1 MRAAENMHLTHD
13 VQAGPKMSLRSTI
26 NHNYDVMQ
34 KNFLTSRSVIYRSF
48 YFSC

>member
-1 MRAAENMHLTHD
+1 MRAAAKYALDTD